1 MVRNISAFNIVGIL
15 VILLLAGGTNVTT
28 IPLTANA
35 QTPTLGEP
43 FLVEKGKITSQKEI
57 GPNRTQFT
65 ISTNGTLND
74 NVKVTNTGEIVTVSK
89 GNNLAVDQGQGVIAT
104 KDNSETASYMLIG
117 AENFTQAGKTIFRG
131 AIVYST
137 NSTGSLSFLN
147 NMIGIFKGEGD
158 ITTGNF
164 VSTEWEWK

>member
-1 MVRNISAFNIVGIL
+1 MVRNISAFNIVGML
-15 VILLLAGGTNVTT
+15 VILLLAGRINVTT
-28 IPLTANA
+28 ILLIANA

-65 ISTNGTLND
+65 VSTNGTLND

-117 AENFTQAGKTIFRG
+117 AENFTQVGKTIFRG

-147 NMIGIFKGEGD
+147 NMIGIF
-158 ITTGNF
+158 
-164 VSTEWEWK
+164 